1 MLCLAAI
8 WKIEGFDVIF
18 EKQNLNLIILPHLGF
33 DMKSYDCINLKEKW
47 LWMLVRFVNTWCY

>member
-33 DMKSYDCINLKEKW
+33 DMKSYDCINLKEKMA
-47 LWMLVRFVNTWCY
+47 LDVS